1 MPPRQAQIR
10 RTSVLIVDDHVLVR
24 KGLRELIELE
34 PDLSVVGEA
43 GEVSEALDLVEST
56 RPGLM
61 VVDLSLKEG
70 HGLELIKQV
79 KARHPGILVLVLTM
93 HDERLYAERALA
105 TGASGFLNKQEPVER
120 VIQAIRRILAGGV
133 YLSPSGA
140 DQVLSRFV
148 GKGTAAEGAGPPRLS
163 DRELEV
169 LEMLGRGLSTSD
181 IADQLH
187 LSPKTVE
194 AHRENLK
201 KKLGLRN
208 ATELLRY
215 AISAALEQPRTEP
228 EG

>member
-1 MPPRQAQIR
+1 MPGSRATTPNIG
-10 RTSVLIVDDHVLVR
+10 VLIVDDHALVR

-34 PDLSVVGEA
+34 PGLSVCGEA
-43 GEVSEALDLVEST
+43 GDVPEALDLIEST
-56 RPGLM
+56 HPGLM

-79 KARHPGILVLVLTM
+79 KARHPQILVLVLTM

-105 TGASGFLNKQEPVER
+105 TGARGFLNKQEPAER
-120 VIQAIRRILAGGV
+120 VVQAIRRILAGGV
-133 YLSPSGA
+133 YLSQTGT
-140 DQVLSRFV
+140 DQVLGRFV
-148 GKGTAAEGAGPPRLS
+148 GKSAPGEGATGPRLS

-169 LEMLGRGLSTSD
+169 LEMLGQGISTAD
-181 IADQLH
+181 IAKQLH

-201 KKLGLRN
+201 RKLGLRN

-215 AISAALEQPRTEP
+215 AIAASLEQTRPEPTE
-228 EG
+228 

>member
-1 MPPRQAQIR
+1 MPDSHAPAR
-10 RTSVLIVDDHVLVR
+10 SVGVLIVDDHALVR

-34 PDLSVVGEA
+34 PGLEVCGEA
-43 GEVSEALDLVEST
+43 GDVPEALDLVESA

-61 VVDLSLKEG
+61 AVDLSLREG

-79 KARHPGILVLVLTM
+79 KARHPDIRVLVLTM

-105 TGASGFLNKQEPVER
+105 TGASGFLNKQEPAER
-120 VIQAIRRILAGGV
+120 VLQAIRRILAGGV
-133 YLSPSGA
+133 YLSQTGA
-140 DQVLSRFV
+140 DQVLGRFV
-148 GKGTAAEGAGPPRLS
+148 GKSATGEGAPAPRLS

-169 LEMLGRGLSTSD
+169 LEMLGQGISTAD
-181 IADQLH
+181 IAKQLH

-201 KKLGLRN
+201 RKLGLRT

-215 AISAALEQPRTEP
+215 AIAASLEQTRPEP
-228 EG
+228 PD